1 MHLVSL
7 PVRTM
12 RQSAGFTLIEIL
24 LVVAVVSVMAAM
36 TVPTVAG
43 AMDRYYILSAGQQV
57 ASTIRAARFQAVARN
72 RLLELRFDTDAGTYQ
87 VFDDT
92 TNVAVGNVQT
102 LTAGVSFDA
111 GTVDIPF
118 ETDGRPTAGACPCTI
133 IVTDGN
139 AAYDRT
145 VTVSTSGR
153 VQLE

>member
-1 MHLVSL
+1 
-7 PVRTM
+7 M
-12 RQSAGFTLIEIL
+12 RGQAEGFTLIEIL
-24 LVVAVVSVMAAM
+24 IVVALIGILAGITA
-36 TVPTVAG
+36 PTVKAG
-43 AMDRYYILSAGQQV
+43 IDRYSVISAGQQV
-57 ASTIRAARFQAVARN
+57 GSTVRAARFQAVARN
-72 RLLELRFDTDAGTYQ
+72 RLLELRFDTGAGTYQ